1 MKRILLIAY
10 KASQASTHPIHR
22 MAAVVVR
29 GGQVVSTAH
38 NLARLGA
45 HCELR
50 ALRPHLDL
58 RGATLVVVR
67 SNGYCSRPCPRC
79 RRAIAEAGIKKIVF
93 VDEQR
98 RVTVEKI

>member
-1 MKRILLIAY
+1 MKRLLIIAY
-10 KASQASTHPIHR
+10 KASQASTHPVHK

-29 GGQVVSTAH
+29 GGKIIASEH

-50 ALRPHLDL
+50 ALRPHADL

-79 RRAIAEAGIKKIVF
+79 HRAIQLAGIKKIVF
-93 VDEQR
+93 VDELRQ
-98 RVTVEKI
+98 VAVEKL